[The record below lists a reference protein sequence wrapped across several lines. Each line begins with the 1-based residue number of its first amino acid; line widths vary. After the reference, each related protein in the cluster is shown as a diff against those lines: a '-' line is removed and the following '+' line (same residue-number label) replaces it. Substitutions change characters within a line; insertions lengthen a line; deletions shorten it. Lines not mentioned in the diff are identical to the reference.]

1 MPSIDACFMIPT
13 SDPFIFPFILF
24 LLFSLFISAQYIAL
38 TFSSGISFSYLEIF
52 IFHLTSIVLSVTHV
66 LRVGPWIL
74 HLTALSNRGCFP
86 SDLSISDDP

>member
-1 MPSIDACFMIPT
+1 MPSIDAFFMIPT
-13 SDPFIFPFILF
+13 SDPFIFPFF
-24 LLFSLFISAQYIAL
+24 LFSLFISAQYIAL

-86 SDLSISDDP
+86 SDLSTSDDP